1 MIYISDHNT
10 PVFTTNNPII
20 GDSEA
25 EDILIYRGTAD
36 GGVGDDD
43 DQINIT
49 DINDIDN
56 DLYCHK
62 DERNQSSNP
71 EDDVNVPDSDFD
83 DFDSDDNDEV
93 SDKLPGSQDNEIHEI
108 YYCDKQVAVIGQCR
122 AIYDYTANMY
132 DELSIKYGD
141 IINIHSKQEDEWWL
155 GECEGRIGIFPATYV
170 ESL

>member
-1 MIYISDHNT
+1 M
-10 PVFTTNNPII
+10 NPII
-20 GDSEA
+20 CNDET
-25 EDILIYRGTAD
+25 EDTLVYRGTAD
-36 GGVGDDD
+36 GGVTDDED
-43 DQINIT
+43 KINIT
-49 DINDIDN
+49 DINNIGIKYDKN
-56 DLYCHK
+56 
-62 DERNQSSNP
+62 ESSNT
-71 EDDVNVPDSDFD
+71 DDDIVMPDSDFD